1 MSDEVKY
8 YPFKIGGVEQ
18 IHPNVHPGTPKYA
31 AGIVVGNLAFLSGMT
46 PQSTEDGS
54 CLTVGVEAQVFACL
68 DKVRAVLEEMGSSME
83 NIVKTVILLKDLE
96 YYQQMRA
103 AELQVLPEVRAAPRL
118 GAAGQHLRA
127 AGDPRPPRV
136 PGGVRRHRGREA
148 RVALPSAARR
158 RRPLAAN
165 ADAAG

>member
-18 IHPNVHPGTPKYA
+18 TFPNVHPGTPKYA

-46 PQSTEDGS
+46 PQSTVDGS
-54 CLTVGVEAQVFACL
+54 CLTFTVEDQVVACL

-96 YYQQMRA
+96 YYQRMRA
-103 AELQVLPEVRAAPRL
+103 AELKYYQEFAPRL
-118 GAAGQHLRA
+118 VKEPPASTYVQPAVLA
-127 AGDPRPPRV
+127 RPEFLVEFDVTAVVKR
-136 PGGVRRHRGREA
+136 
-148 RVALPSAARR
+148 S
-158 RRPLAAN
+158 
-165 ADAAG
+165 

>member
-1 MSDEVKY
+1 MADQVKY
-8 YPFKIGGVEQ
+8 YPFRIGGVEQ
-18 IHPNVHPGTPKYA
+18 TYPNVHPGTPKYA

-54 CLTVGVEAQVFACL
+54 CLTVGVHDQVFAAL

-103 AELQVLPEVRAAPRL
+103 AELEYYQQYAPRL
-118 GAAGQHLRA
+118 VAEPPASTYVQPAVLARPEFLVEFDVTAVIERA
-127 AGDPRPPRV
+127 
-136 PGGVRRHRGREA
+136 
-148 RVALPSAARR
+148 
-158 RRPLAAN
+158 
-165 ADAAG
+165 

>member
-31 AGIVVGNLAFLSGMT
+31 AGIVVGNIAFLSGMT

-68 DKVRAVLEEMGSSME
+68 DKVRAVLQEMGSAMD
-83 NIVKTVILLKDLE
+83 NIVKTVIYLKRLEDYAVMRATEEE
-96 YYQQMRA
+96 YYQKHAPGLA
-103 AELQVLPEVRAAPRL
+103 AEPPASTFMQPLSLA
-118 GAAGQHLRA
+118 
-127 AGDPRPPRV
+127 RPNMLV
-136 PGGVRRHRGREA
+136 EIDV
-148 RVALPSAARR
+148 VACL
-158 RRPLAAN
+158 N
-165 ADAAG
+165 DE

>member
-18 IHPNVHPGTPKYA
+18 TFPNVHPGTPKYA

-46 PQSTEDGS
+46 PQSTVDGS
-54 CLTVGVEAQVFACL
+54 CLTFTVEDQVVACL

-96 YYQQMRA
+96 YYQRMRA
-103 AELQVLPEVRAAPRL
+103 AELKYHQEFAPRL
-118 GAAGQHLRA
+118 VKEPPASTYVQPAILA
-127 AGDPRPPRV
+127 RPEFLVEFDVTAVVKR
-136 PGGVRRHRGREA
+136 
-148 RVALPSAARR
+148 S
-158 RRPLAAN
+158 
-165 ADAAG
+165 